1 MRKYID
7 EYLDSNSQW
16 IYSYNDIK
24 DKVLQLHEE
33 DKSETE
39 IVRYLQEWLCLF
51 DDEEELEWEKEV
63 VRNIIN
69 GKEIKNRFVHETY
82 K

>member
-24 DKVLQLHEE
+24 DKVLQLYSEGKPEE
-33 DKSETE
+33 E
-39 IVRYLQEWLCLF
+39 IVRYLQDWLYLF

-63 VRNIIN
+63 VRNIID
-69 GKEIKNRFVHETY
+69 GKETKNRFVHETY

>member
-7 EYLDSNSQW
+7 EYLDSDSQW
-16 IYSYNDIK
+16 IYSFDDIK
-24 DKVLQLHEE
+24 NKVLQLHNIGE
-33 DKSETE
+33 SEIK
-39 IVRYLQEWLCLF
+39 IVEYLQDWLYLF
-51 DDEEELEWEKEV
+51 DDGEEVEWEKEV

-69 GKEIKNRFVHETY
+69 GEIIKNRFTREIF

>member
-33 DKSETE
+33 GKSETE
-39 IVRYLQEWLCLF
+39 IVKYLQDWLYLF

-63 VRNIIN
+63 VRNIID
-69 GKEIKNRFVHETY
+69 GKETKNRFVHETY

>member
-33 DKSETE
+33 NKSEIE
-39 IVRYLQEWLCLF
+39 IVKYLQDWLYLF

-69 GKEIKNRFVHETY
+69 GKETKNRFVHETY

>member
-16 IYSYNDIK
+16 IYSFDDIK
-24 DKVLQLHEE
+24 NEVLQLHKTG
-33 DKSETE
+33 KSEIE
-39 IVRYLQEWLCLF
+39 IVKYLQDWLYLF

-69 GKEIKNRFVHETY
+69 GEIIKNRFTREIF

>member
-16 IYSYNDIK
+16 IYSFDDIK
-24 DKVLQLHEE
+24 NKVFQLHNTG
-33 DKSETE
+33 KSEIE
-39 IVRYLQEWLCLF
+39 IVKYLQDWLYLF

-69 GKEIKNRFVHETY
+69 GEIIKNRFTREIF